1 MMKALI
7 MFFAVLSVAVS
18 SAAAAAVS
26 PASALAPRI
35 VGAYVW
41 RCEICIV
48 AYNLVAS
55 Y

>member
-1 MMKALI
+1 

-18 SAAAAAVS
+18 SAAAVAVS
-26 PASALAPRI
+26 LASALAPRI
-35 VGAYVW
+35 VCAYVW
-41 RCEICIV
+41 QCKVWKV